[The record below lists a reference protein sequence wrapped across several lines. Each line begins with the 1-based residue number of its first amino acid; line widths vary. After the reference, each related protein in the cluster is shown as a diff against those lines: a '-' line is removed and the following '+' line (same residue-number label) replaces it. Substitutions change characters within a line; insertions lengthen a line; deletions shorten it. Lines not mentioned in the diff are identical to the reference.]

1 MSERFMLAFQDELE
15 KLAKRKK
22 KSTGHPSAFTS
33 AHRGAALGAGAG
45 ALASLLGDKVP
56 SYWSLPDRV
65 SYRAGRA
72 TRHGLMGAALG
83 GLGGLAIR
91 HITRPEAKEKRK

>member
-1 MSERFMLAFQDELE
+1 MNEAFQAGFCDELE

-22 KSTGHPSAFTS
+22 STGHPSALTS
-33 AHRGAALGAGAG
+33 AHRGAAVGAGAG
-45 ALASLLGDKVP
+45 MLASLLGDKVP

-65 SYRAGRA
+65 SYRAGR
-72 TRHGLMGAALG
+72 TLRHGIMGAAVG

-91 HITRPEAKEKRK
+91 HITRPEAKEKRR